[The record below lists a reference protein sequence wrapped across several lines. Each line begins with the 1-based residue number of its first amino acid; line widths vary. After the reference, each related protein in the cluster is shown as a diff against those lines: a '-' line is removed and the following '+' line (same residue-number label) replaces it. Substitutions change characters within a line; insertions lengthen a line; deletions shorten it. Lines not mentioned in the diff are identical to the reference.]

1 MAMQDERGLHKETM
15 AVHAGHGPDPA
26 TGAISPPLYLS
37 TTFERAEDGSFAFG
51 YIYTR
56 SGNPNRTQLE
66 TALAA
71 LEGGAAAAAFGSG
84 AAATHAIFQALSPG
98 DHVIAPLDA
107 YHGTT
112 RILKNLCAR
121 WGLASTFVDMTD
133 LGAVERAIGP
143 QTRIVWIETPSN
155 PLLQITDIAATAGLA
170 HAAGAR
176 LVCDNTWASPV
187 LQQPLALGADLVAH
201 STTKYLGGHSDV
213 LSGAVVTRVE
223 DDFFARIRE
232 VQGVGG
238 GVPAPFDC
246 WLVSR
251 GIRSLYWR
259 MRGHVAGAAAVAA
272 FLSEHDGVEA
282 THYPGLPD
290 HPQHAIAARQMSDFG
305 GMVSFQ
311 PRGDAAHALAVVGRT
326 RLFTRGT
333 SLGGVESLIEHRASV
348 EGPGTLTPGNLIR
361 LSVGLEHPDDLI
373 ADLEWALG

>member
-1 MAMQDERGLHKETM
+1 MHKETV
-15 AVHAGHGPDPA
+15 AVHAGHAVDPT
-26 TGAISPPLYLS
+26 TGSVSPPLYLS
-37 TTFERAEDGSFAFG
+37 TTFERAEDGSYSSGFV
-51 YIYTR
+51 YTR

-66 TALAA
+66 VALAA
-71 LEGGAAAAAFGSG
+71 LEGGAVAAAFGSG
-84 AAATHAIFQALSPG
+84 AAATHAIFQALAPG
-98 DHVIAPLDA
+98 DHVVAPTDA

-112 RILKNLCAR
+112 RILTNLCER
-121 WGLASTFVDMTD
+121 WGLSSTFVDMTD
-133 LGAVERAIGP
+133 LVAVERAIGP
-143 QTRIVWIETPSN
+143 RTTIVWIETPSN
-155 PLLQITDIAATAGLA
+155 PLLHVTDIVAVAGLA

-176 LVCDNTWASPV
+176 VVCDNTWASPV

-213 LSGAVVTRVE
+213 LSGAVVAREE

-246 WLVSR
+246 WLVAR

-259 MRGHVAGAAAVAA
+259 MKGHVAGAAAVAA
-272 FLSEHDGVEA
+272 FLHDHPAVEV

-290 HPQHAIAARQMSDFG
+290 HPQHAIAARQMRDFG

-311 PRGDAAHALAVVGRT
+311 PRGNAAHALAVVGRVK
-326 RLFTRGT
+326 LFTRAT

-348 EGPGTLTPGNLIR
+348 EGPQTRTPGNLIR
-361 LSVGLEHPDDLI
+361 MSIGLEHPDDLI
-373 ADLEWALG
+373 ADLAQALAT